1 MECADVTT
9 SQGNPHEDG
18 YITVTKKNT
27 GDKEGQINLV
37 KVTKLGENL
46 KPPKRG
52 AKFLNPSCCLQKGQ
66 N

>member
-9 SQGNPHEDG
+9 SRGNRREDG
-18 YITVTKKNT
+18 WLHYSDQEKS
-27 GDKEGQINLV
+27 GDIRATNLV